1 MPTYY
6 PVPFPFDKILA
17 KKERL
22 KTESLEASIRDNIRF
37 CIMTRIGEFAYDKNL
52 GFEMWEHDKKVF
64 YHEKEP
70 YYEEE
75 VEIVYK
81 GLMENSA
88 ARKDFTRALKQLVAK
103 NELRLEQIDTS
114 FEFKAV
120 GDKKS
125 HGSIYQ
131 RRIEITVRGRIKS
144 TGRQLNPPFIM
155 EILYSPFRVES
166 NI

>member
-6 PVPFPFDKILA
+6 PVPFPFDKILN
-17 KKERL
+17 KEERL

-37 CIMTRIGEFAYDKNL
+37 CIMTRLGEFSYDKNL

-81 GLMENSA
+81 GLMENST
-88 ARKDFTRALKQLVAK
+88 ARKDFTKALRRLVEK
-103 NELRLEQIDTS
+103 NELRLEQVDAS

-120 GDKKS
+120 GDKKAN
-125 HGSIYQ
+125 GSIYQ

>member
-6 PVPFPFDKILA
+6 PLPFPFDKVLA
-17 KKERL
+17 KEERL

-37 CIMTRIGEFAYDKNL
+37 CIMTRIGEFAYDKTL

-88 ARKDFTRALKQLVAK
+88 ARKDFTKALKTLVTN
-103 NELRLEQIDTS
+103 NEIRLEHIEAS
-114 FEFKAV
+114 FQFKEI
-120 GDKKS
+120 GDNDS
-125 HGSIYQ
+125 LGSVYQ
-131 RRIEITVRGRIKS
+131 RRIEIVIKGRIKS

-155 EILYSPFRVES
+155 EILYSPFMIES
-166 NI
+166 NM

>member
-1 MPTYY
+1 
-6 PVPFPFDKILA
+6 
-17 KKERL
+17 
-22 KTESLEASIRDNIRF
+22 
-37 CIMTRIGEFAYDKNL
+37 MTRIGEFAYDKNL